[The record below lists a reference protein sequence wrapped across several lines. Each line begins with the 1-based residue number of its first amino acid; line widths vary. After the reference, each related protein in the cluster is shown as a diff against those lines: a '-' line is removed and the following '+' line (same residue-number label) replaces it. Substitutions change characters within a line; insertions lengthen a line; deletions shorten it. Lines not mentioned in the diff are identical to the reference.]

1 MQKRYQEISDD
12 SYVNSSR
19 PRELPGIRV
28 VVREIQ
34 RQSGF
39 FTASSRLPNLI
50 TIRALHR
57 IAANYFNG
65 TLADI
70 GCGKKPYVPLLR
82 TLVDRHIGID
92 HPGSAHG
99 FGAVDI
105 VGTAYHT
112 GLTSSSCD
120 SVLCTAVLEHLEE
133 PEQAIREAF
142 RILKSGAHAVYGIP
156 FIWPIHEK
164 PRDFYRYSRYGIT
177 HLFEKS
183 GFRIV
188 SIHPLAGYFVTLA
201 HFLTFGL
208 SFLNKGVFQ
217 RLHLV
222 DIAIRVLQDTSL
234 LLDKHFFREEYAW
247 AYLVVVEKPED

>member
-1 MQKRYQEISDD
+1 M
-12 SYVNSSR
+12 R
-19 PRELPGIRV
+19 PLPPLPTII
-28 VVREIQ
+28 REIQ
-34 RQSGF
+34 KQSGF
-39 FTASSRLPNLI
+39 FTAAARLPNLI
-50 TIRALHR
+50 TIRELYR
-57 IAANYFNG
+57 IAGTYLRG

-70 GCGKKPYVPLLR
+70 GCGKKPYAPLLQ

-92 HPGSAHG
+92 HPGSSHG
-99 FGAVDI
+99 FGSVDV

-112 GLTSSSCD
+112 GLTDSSCD

-133 PEQAIREAF
+133 PEQAAREAY
-142 RILKSGAHAVYGIP
+142 RILKPGGFAIYGIP

-177 HLFEKS
+177 HLFEKA
-183 GFRIV
+183 GFRII
-188 SIHPLAGYFVTLA
+188 SIRPLAGYFVTLA

-208 SFLNKGVFQ
+208 SFLNKGVLQ

-247 AYLVVVEKPED
+247 AYLIVVEKPQG